1 MSRIRVLFPLPDTP
15 VTATKQPRG
24 ILTFKFFKLC
34 SRAPRMVRNSLFGS
48 LRIAGIAT
56 VRAPERYWPVIESL
70 TFNTPLTGPL

>member
-1 MSRIRVLFPLPDTP
+1 
-15 VTATKQPRG
+15 
-24 ILTFKFFKLC
+24 
-34 SRAPRMVRNSLFGS
+34 MVRNSLFGS